1 MSKISLILV
10 IYYRNFCWFTEI
22 VTFFVKN
29 CSSNFVSFSMNKIS
43 HLRVLFL
50 LILVLTA
57 DWAPCGDGCEGDT
70 EEEQQEGD
78 QEDQGELLLQVGHP
92 AGLATIFNFIQ
103 PVGRASSLSCSGHR
117 GCKLCS
123 IDDRSKTRMR
133 LFPWA
138 G

>member
-1 MSKISLILV
+1 MNDFSPNLV
-10 IYYRNFCWFTEI
+10 T
-22 VTFFVKN
+22 
-29 CSSNFVSFSMNKIS
+29 FSMNKIS

-57 DWAPCGDGCEGDT
+57 DWAPCVDGCEGDT

-78 QEDQGELLLQVGHP
+78 QEDQGELLLQVGQP

-103 PVGRASSLSCSGHR
+103 PVGRASSLSCSSHR
-117 GCKLCS
+117 GYKHCS
-123 IDDRSKTRMR
+123 LDARQ
-133 LFPWA
+133 